1 MQRSNCKYRRILN
14 SSCWWRDE
22 FKVLFVYSMMPICE
36 HKIVIILGFSS
47 FHSWSIKESDFI
59 HKIYECSSIKDI
71 LKKGI
76 EMSYRIQIYNL
87 LQQCLPLLQSYYFI
101 IQFCYTYTSQFTF
114 SHFKSSQSYVKCNW
128 TCWYWYRLTS
138 IVCSASQNL
147 LDHHPSNVNIEKIY
161 FDARKW
167 NYNGPSSITFWSF
180 H

>member
-59 HKIYECSSIKDI
+59 YKIYECSSITHK
-71 LKKGI
+71 LEKGN

-101 IQFCYTYTSQFTF
+101 IHFCHTFQLIVSFRFIYSFSMSRVFITS
-114 SHFKSSQSYVKCNW
+114 YIGIRCRRLYW
-128 TCWYWYRLTS
+128 TTS
-138 IVCSASQNL
+138 TVCPAPQ
-147 LDHHPSNVNIEKIY
+147 IQ
-161 FDARKW
+161 
-167 NYNGPSSITFWSF
+167 
-180 H
+180 